1 MYRYTSIDNDPV
13 VQGTS
18 HCLEI
23 SIAIALFFPFTSC
36 CFFGELCII
45 VKTERSWLLRRCT
58 VAVNRPSWD
67 LRTIWINKNAWILLF
82 KNYCRFGWYLHEKK
96 KMHES
101 FGIETIG
108 TFQNIC
114 STFTLTWTLHPAEF
128 HNYYGYHDKVIL
140 LKLYFFLTL

>member
-23 SIAIALFFPFTSC
+23 SIAIAFFFPFTSC

-82 KNYCRFGWYLHEKK
+82 KIYCRFGWYLHEKK
-96 KMHES
+96 KDAWVLWNRKNWDFS
-101 FGIETIG
+101 KYPF
-108 TFQNIC
+108 NIHFNMNVT
-114 STFTLTWTLHPAEF
+114 SSRIP
-128 HNYYGYHDKVIL
+128 
-140 LKLYFFLTL
+140 